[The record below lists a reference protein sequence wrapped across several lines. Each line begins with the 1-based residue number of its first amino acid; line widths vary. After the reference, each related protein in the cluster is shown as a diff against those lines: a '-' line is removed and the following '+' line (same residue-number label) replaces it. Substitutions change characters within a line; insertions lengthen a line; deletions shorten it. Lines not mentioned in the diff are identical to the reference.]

1 MSAQADEQTRS
12 KIELIW
18 REVMGDVDDLVSRIE
33 VIKSEI
39 TPLPGSFAEKG
50 QRLIDSLSTILQA
63 GARENR
69 EAQASLV
76 SAFSRLAADC
86 EHLRVKLDAQALDH
100 RLRSRRNF
108 WMGLCLGASL
118 ASLLFLSLLLL
129 KG

>member
-1 MSAQADEQTRS
+1 MSAQGDEISRS

-18 REVMGDVDDLVSRIE
+18 RDVMGDVDDLVSRIE
-33 VIKSEI
+33 VVTSEI
-39 TPLPGSFAEKG
+39 TPLPGSFSEKG
-50 QRLIDSLSTILQA
+50 ERLISALSTVLQA

-76 SAFSRLAADC
+76 AAFSRLAADC
-86 EHLRVKLDAQALDH
+86 EHLRVKLDAQSLDH

-108 WMGLCLGASL
+108 WMGLFLGASL
-118 ASLLFLSLLLL
+118 ASLLFLAVLVL